1 MIFSTPD
8 QIQRI
13 ASILYSYARL
23 PFVSN
28 NIPGAIMESVLA
40 TVRDAEVLDTYD
52 FIDVLNKDTK
62 IGWQVKSTQ
71 ASTPVTW
78 KRAKITNSSTLINDS
93 LSSPEACQILGDA
106 IIKFCN
112 DHAQHSL
119 DVYNL
124 EEIGYSRLI
133 LHKNNKAT
141 YFEKKLCDK
150 NSPLIFKSEDYYWEW
165 SIPKQTDKKE
175 QLPSF
180 KGIRKLDNKKV
191 WAWHGLGENQL
202 HFTAEKEWWLPAG
215 HINRIDFDMPADIQ
229 KFTLEQILEMLEN
242 GSN

>member
-1 MIFSTPD
+1 MIFSSPE
-8 QIQRI
+8 QLQRI
-13 ASILYSYARL
+13 ATIIYSYARL

-28 NIPGAIMESVLA
+28 NIPGAIMESVLG
-40 TVRDAEVLDTYD
+40 TVREAKVLDTYD
-52 FIDVLNKDTK
+52 FIDVLKKDTK

-78 KRAKITNSSTLINDS
+78 KRAKITDSSTLISDS
-93 LSSPEACQILGDA
+93 FASPEACQILGDA

-119 DVYNL
+119 DFYDL

-133 LHKNNKAT
+133 LDKNNKAT
-141 YFEKKLCDK
+141 YFERKLCDK
-150 NSPLIFKSEDYYWEW
+150 TSPIIFKSEDYYWEW
-165 SIPKQTDKKE
+165 STQKTTNKKE

-180 KGIRKLDNKKV
+180 KGIRKSDDKKI

-202 HFTAEKEWWLPAG
+202 HFSAEKEWWLPEG
-215 HINRIDFDMPADIQ
+215 HINRIDFDMPIDSQ
-229 KFTLEQILEMLEN
+229 KFTLEKFLEILESH
-242 GSN
+242 SN